1 MITYCELCDDD
12 VKKPCQK
19 EQGVWVCS
27 DCQIDYPVENKKR
40 VKPYIKVKDK
50 DRQKTLNAKSREK
63 RKRGEVFRDYS
74 NDGSSINR
82 EMATAKLV
90 LHMKKRRAEKE
101 NPFTSHPLTFEEID
115 AIPDIKDSPV
125 GAGFIQKDLK
135 EKE

>member
-19 EQGVWVCS
+19 DVIWICQ
-27 DCQIDYPVENKKR
+27 DCENKYPVENKKKQR
-40 VKPYIKVKDK
+40 PYIKNKDK
-50 DRQKTLNAKSREK
+50 DRQKTINAKSREK
-63 RKRGEVFRDYS
+63 RKRGEEFHDYS
-74 NDGSSINR
+74 NDGSSINQ
-82 EMATAKLV
+82 EMAQARFV
-90 LHMKKRRAEKE
+90 LHTKKQWAEKE